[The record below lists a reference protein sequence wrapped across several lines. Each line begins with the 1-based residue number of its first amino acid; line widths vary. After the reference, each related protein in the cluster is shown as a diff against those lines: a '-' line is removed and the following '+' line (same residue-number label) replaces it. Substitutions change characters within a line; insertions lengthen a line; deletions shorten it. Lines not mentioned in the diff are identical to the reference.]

1 MRITKGI
8 QEIIFA
14 NLLSSHDLQR
24 RAIDVTR
31 HRQKILIDLTT
42 ELAKA
47 EGLGDGSQ
55 AAIRAEYERLNS
67 MGNGSHFFYGNVYKN
82 CVTPATNGED
92 PAITSYTHTSATV
105 YCAGQCRAF
114 YMDGDT
120 DDATLTV
127 KDVTPAGFEFDLGA
141 GLFEVMPTDNGR
153 TSYYSLYLL
162 RNNPKLSADHWFTKA
177 VDANDAERRAI
188 RGEFTTLKSTVFAN
202 LNKFSTDKK
211 LIEAWPEI
219 APFMPKSATPT
230 GTGLALSREDLN
242 AICGLPK

>member
-1 MRITKGI
+1 MRITKAL

-14 NLLSSHDLQR
+14 NLLASHDLQR

-31 HRQKILIDLTT
+31 HRQKILIDLST
-42 ELAKA
+42 ELAKK

-55 AAIRAEYERLNS
+55 TAIRKEYERLNRI
-67 MGNGSHFFYGNVYKN
+67 GNGSNFFYGNIYKN
-82 CVTPATNGED
+82 NVSPSTNGED
-92 PAITSYTHTSATV
+92 EGITSYSHTSATV

-141 GLFEVMPTDNGR
+141 ALFEVMPTDNGR
-153 TSYYSLYLL
+153 TSYYSFYLP
-162 RNNPKLSADHWFTKA
+162 RNNPKLGADHWFTQA

-188 RGEFTTLKSTVFAN
+188 RGEFVTLKSTVFAN

-211 LIEAWPEI
+211 LLEAWPEI
-219 APFMPKSATPT
+219 APFMPKTAPAP